1 MDGSRA
7 MRKALFFAL
16 CMGVASFV
24 GCDDEGDFCVFDNDC
39 KSGLCVNNMCI
50 GVIKPVGYG
59 CDSDG
64 DCKSGLCYNGSCRA
78 TNKHNGEFC
87 RIDLECKS
95 GFCYENECSQKNL
108 KNGEACVDNV
118 QCKSGYCGFLDKICT
133 EKPGAPQACRRDS
146 ECALGVC
153 VNGFCA
159 RYNQ

>member
-1 MDGSRA
+1 

-24 GCDDEGDFCVFDNDC
+24 GGDDEGDFCVFDNDC

-146 ECALGVC
+146 ECALGLC